1 MQDASSYILKNDF
14 VETDEF
20 GDPIPTQIPVRSLV
34 AEDLNAIVK
43 IDKLSTGE
51 DRKDYY
57 ERRLHEALNQSGIR
71 VSLVAEVE
79 DFVAGFIMA
88 RVDLGEFGR
97 AEPVAVIDTLGVDPR
112 YQGCGVGKALM
123 NQLLTNLDGLQVEAT
138 RTIVE
143 WNAFDIL
150 AYMQSSGF
158 KPSQRLIFTR
168 QVPPAP

>member
-1 MQDASSYILKNDF
+1 MQDSNIRNDF

-20 GDPIPTQIPVRSLV
+20 DQPARDYVPVRSLK
-34 AEDLNAIVK
+34 AEDLDAIVK
-43 IDKLSTGE
+43 IDRLSTGE
-51 DRKDYY
+51 NRKDYY
-57 ERRLHEALNQSGIR
+57 ERRMHEALNQSGIR
-71 VSLVAEVE
+71 VSLVAEVD

-112 YQGCGVGKALM
+112 YQGTGVGHALM
-123 NQLLTNLDGLQVEAT
+123 SQLLTNLNGLQVEAA

-150 AYMQSSGF
+150 AYMQSCGF
-158 KPSQRLIFTR
+158 KPSQRLVFSR
-168 QVPPAP
+168 KVPPAAD